1 MCYILFGKTFQALT
15 ITEKQEPKVN
25 LLSTLIETKSK
36 CTMGLLKFRV
46 YLLQL
51 DQNLILN
58 FCIWHHMTK
67 NTAKP
72 SSRPTTSSPW

>member
-46 YLLQL
+46 SSKPEVICAQ
-51 DQNLILN
+51 
-58 FCIWHHMTK
+58 K
-67 NTAKP
+67 AKKLC
-72 SSRPTTSSPW
+72 